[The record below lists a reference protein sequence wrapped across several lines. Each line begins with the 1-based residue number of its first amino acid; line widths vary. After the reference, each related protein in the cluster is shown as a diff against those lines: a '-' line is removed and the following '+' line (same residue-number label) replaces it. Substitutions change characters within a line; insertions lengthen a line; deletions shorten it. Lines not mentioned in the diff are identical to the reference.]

1 MTAKLPLILVIL
13 CVAIAGGAHLLRQS
27 DPAYDFTALIAADI
41 IMLLLSLAAWAML
54 RKSVAERPQ
63 AFVRGVY
70 GATMLRLFVCLIG
83 IITYA
88 LMNRAHLH
96 KPTLFV
102 MFGIYMAYTIIET
115 AVFSRVA
122 KKVQQ

>member
-1 MTAKLPLILVIL
+1 MIAKLPLILMIL
-13 CVAIAGGAHLLRQS
+13 CAAVAGAARLLWQS
-27 DPAYDFTALIAADI
+27 DPAYDFNALVAADV
-41 IMLLLSLAAWAML
+41 IMLLLSLAAWALL

-70 GATMLRLFVCLIG
+70 GATMLRLFVCMIG
-83 IITYA
+83 ILTYA

-102 MFGIYMAYTIIET
+102 MFGIYMAYAIIET
-115 AVFSRVA
+115 AVFSRIA
-122 KKVQQ
+122 KKA

>member
-1 MTAKLPLILVIL
+1 MNAKLPFILL
-13 CVAIAGGAHLLRQS
+13 ALFALIAGGAWALRH
-27 DPAYDFTALIAADI
+27 AYPGFDFTALVAADL

-83 IITYA
+83 ILTYA
-88 LMNRAHLH
+88 LMNRTHLH

-102 MFGIYMAYTIIET
+102 MFGIYMAYTVIET
-115 AVFSRVA
+115 VAFSNTA
-122 KKVQQ
+122 KKV

>member
-1 MTAKLPLILVIL
+1 MNPRLPLILILLCGVIA
-13 CVAIAGGAHLLRQS
+13 AIVWLLWQNNHAF
-27 DPAYDFTALIAADI
+27 DLTALMAANI
-41 IMLLLSLAAWAML
+41 IMLALSLAAWAML

-83 IITYA
+83 IMTYA
-88 LMNRAHLH
+88 LMIRAHLH

-115 AVFSRVA
+115 AAFSRTA
-122 KKVQQ
+122 KKVG